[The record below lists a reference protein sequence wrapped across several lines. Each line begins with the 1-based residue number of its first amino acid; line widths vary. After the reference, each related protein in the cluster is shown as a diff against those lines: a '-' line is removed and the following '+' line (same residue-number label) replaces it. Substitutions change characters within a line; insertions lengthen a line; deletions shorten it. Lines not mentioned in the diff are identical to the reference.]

1 MSKIVGTIVLP
12 FFSIIG
18 RFDSWE
24 IEKMEIGVGI
34 ESSIDGYG
42 SGGGRDWV
50 WSTSWSL
57 ANLFH
62 W

>member
-42 SGGGRDWV
+42 SGGGRD
-50 WSTSWSL
+50 
-57 ANLFH
+57 
-62 W
+62 